1 MRCRNSSTRLPG
13 FAATAATHP
22 VGGCRRLGQDH
33 RGRNSFKRTHPTW
46 SRRTHSRLRGE
57 EYAHAVS
64 KRALGAFHDSAR
76 AARLRRHS
84 AHPQPHSNK
93 SQSALLLRQNDHFHR
108 HAQAGAEYR
117 TYLERSYWDIIVIDE
132 AHNVAERGTNSMRS
146 KLAKLL
152 SSRSDTLIMLS
163 ATPHDGKPKSFA
175 SLMNMLNPTA
185 IANPEDYGPE
195 DIKGLFI
202 RRFKKDIKD
211 QVATSFQERTIRIA
225 KPQATAAGK
234 TPSSFSPASSSRV
247 STKGARRATCSR
259 RRWRNHSFEP
269 VRLSPDHS

>member
-1 MRCRNSSTRLPG
+1 MRLDSVGIQRIRNRIPTNHNPFHYYDKTIISIDTLK
-13 FAATAATHP
+13 
-22 VGGCRRLGQDH
+22 QD
-33 RGRNSFKRTHPTW
+33 
-46 SRRTHSRLRGE
+46 
-57 EYAHAVS
+57 
-64 KRALGAFHDSAR
+64 
-76 AARLRRHS
+76 
-84 AHPQPHSNK
+84 
-93 SQSALLLRQNDHFHR
+93 
-108 HAQAGAEYR
+108 AEYR

-211 QVATSFQERTIRIA
+211 QVATSFQERDHPHR
-225 KPQATAAGK
+225 QAPGHRGRGERLRAV
-234 TPSSFSPASSSRV
+234 SPASSSRV
-247 STKGARRATCSR
+247 STRGERPGELCSR
-259 RRWRNHSFEP
+259 RPWRKSLFSSPSACLQTIHNR
-269 VRLSPDHS
+269 VNRLRNGGCEELRR